1 MQCTHNSD
9 FSFGF
14 LDQTAGPS
22 ASPQVSSAFE
32 MLGKSPATATQVNGV
47 SNEETMM
54 KALIAALSGDR
65 KLLPS
70 WNGNVETLRAW
81 LQLSLW
87 ELDNNLPKSRWGLK
101 LMQSFAEGSAPR
113 KIAETIDIPTLTS
126 DAGYGAILS
135 AILAKYSPF
144 LEAAGPA
151 AVETFFYGCER
162 AKNESF
168 STYVAAKEVALQE
181 MESHLGERL
190 PAKIAGR
197 ILLRHAGLNDTQR
210 EAMAVKY
217 NSMLTFEQVATALR
231 PLDRPEALVTKVSKT
246 YAVVRSEDETEGYEE
261 AEGED
266 DEEELQRDEEDSGPE
281 SDGNG
286 NLAYLMFDTNEEF
299 TEEEVAYIY
308 AYNSAYKDVRRELQ
322 ARRKGRQFFK
332 PRGGVIKKGKNKGN
346 KGQSK
351 EKGSSNSFRSGQ
363 GRGKGSR
370 GTPEEL
376 MAKTRCFSCGQLG
389 HMSRECPNRREESA
403 SNFFVCQGS
412 SGVQNRTYV
421 TTLNFV
427 NISET
432 KEAEACSLRWGSN
445 MWA

>member
-1 MQCTHNSD
+1 MW
-9 FSFGF
+9 
-14 LDQTAGPS
+14 
-22 ASPQVSSAFE
+22 
-32 MLGKSPATATQVNGV
+32 
-47 SNEETMM
+47 
-54 KALIAALSGDR
+54 
-65 KLLPS
+65 KL
-70 WNGNVETLRAW
+70 LRAW

-168 STYVAAKEVALQE
+168 STYVAAKEVE
-181 MESHLGERL
+181 RWTSHLGERL

-217 NSMLTFEQVATALR
+217 SSMLTFEQVANALR
-231 PLDRPEALVTKVSKT
+231 PLDRPEALVTKASKT

-266 DEEELQRDEEDSGPE
+266 DEEELQHDEEDSGPE

-286 NLAYLMFDTNEEF
+286 SLAYLMFDTNEEF
-299 TEEEVAYIY
+299 TEEEAAYIY
-308 AYNSAYKDVRRELQ
+308 AYNSAYKDVRRELSSQKERTTVLQ
-322 ARRKGRQFFK
+322 ASWWSHQE
-332 PRGGVIKKGKNKGN
+332 
-346 KGQSK
+346 GQ
-351 EKGSSNSFRSGQ
+351 EQR
-363 GRGKGSR
+363 
-370 GTPEEL
+370 
-376 MAKTRCFSCGQLG
+376 
-389 HMSRECPNRREESA
+389 
-403 SNFFVCQGS
+403 
-412 SGVQNRTYV
+412 
-421 TTLNFV
+421 
-427 NISET
+427 
-432 KEAEACSLRWGSN
+432 
-445 MWA
+445 

>member
-1 MQCTHNSD
+1 MSHSHP
-9 FSFGF
+9 FS
-14 LDQTAGPS
+14 S
-22 ASPQVSSAFE
+22 
-32 MLGKSPATATQVNGV
+32 
-47 SNEETMM
+47 
-54 KALIAALSGDR
+54 
-65 KLLPS
+65 
-70 WNGNVETLRAW
+70 
-81 LQLSLW
+81 
-87 ELDNNLPKSRWGLK
+87 
-101 LMQSFAEGSAPR
+101 
-113 KIAETIDIPTLTS
+113 
-126 DAGYGAILS
+126 
-135 AILAKYSPF
+135 
-144 LEAAGPA
+144 
-151 AVETFFYGCER
+151 
-162 AKNESF
+162 
-168 STYVAAKEVALQE
+168 YVAAKEVALQE
-181 MESHLGERL
+181 MESHLGEHL

-197 ILLRHAGLNDTQR
+197 ILLRHAGLDDTQR
-210 EAMAVKY
+210 EAMAVKH
-217 NSMLTFEQVATALR
+217 NSMLTFEQVANALR

-246 YAVVRSEDETEGYEE
+246 YAVARSEDETEGYEE

-286 NLAYLMFDTNEEF
+286 NLTYLMFDTNEEF
-299 TEEEVAYIY
+299 TEEEAAYIY
-308 AYNSAYKDVRRELQ
+308 AYNSAYKDVRCENQ

-351 EKGSSNSFRSGQ
+351 GKGSSNSFHSGQ

-376 MAKTRCFSCGQLG
+376 MAKG

-412 SGVQNRTYV
+412 SGVQNRTSV

-432 KEAEACSLRWGSN
+432 KEQKLAV
-445 MWA
+445 

>member
-1 MQCTHNSD
+1 MGYPNESNAPQSQTMSGNQHFCGSRELWRVLSAELMSWTMQCTHNSD

-65 KLLPS
+65 KLIPS

-168 STYVAAKEVALQE
+168 STYVAAKEV
-181 MESHLGERL
+181 ERWNH
-190 PAKIAGR
+190 
-197 ILLRHAGLNDTQR
+197 ILEN
-210 EAMAVKY
+210 
-217 NSMLTFEQVATALR
+217 
-231 PLDRPEALVTKVSKT
+231 
-246 YAVVRSEDETEGYEE
+246 
-261 AEGED
+261 
-266 DEEELQRDEEDSGPE
+266 
-281 SDGNG
+281 
-286 NLAYLMFDTNEEF
+286 
-299 TEEEVAYIY
+299 
-308 AYNSAYKDVRRELQ
+308 
-322 ARRKGRQFFK
+322 
-332 PRGGVIKKGKNKGN
+332 
-346 KGQSK
+346 
-351 EKGSSNSFRSGQ
+351 
-363 GRGKGSR
+363 
-370 GTPEEL
+370 
-376 MAKTRCFSCGQLG
+376 
-389 HMSRECPNRREESA
+389 
-403 SNFFVCQGS
+403 VCQPG
-412 SGVQNRTYV
+412 
-421 TTLNFV
+421 
-427 NISET
+427 
-432 KEAEACSLRWGSN
+432 
-445 MWA
+445 